1 MSSVLGQGR
10 MHSRI
15 NQPAQDHFST
25 FKGINAHIPGNG
37 DSGRDR
43 RSAGNMRIYMD
54 VCCLCRPFDNQLIP
68 RIRYESEAVIAIL
81 NRCSLDWELIW
92 SSAITYEIAKIV
104 DHDRKHNVSTFAAK
118 TTTNI
123 LVDLAIKNRATV
135 FMNQRVKALD
145 ALHIAC
151 AERSGA
157 TVLVTT
163 DDVLKNIMSHHSDT
177 ISIRIVN
184 PAVWY
189 EEVTGNESE
198 DTA

>member
-1 MSSVLGQGR
+1 M
-10 MHSRI
+10 
-15 NQPAQDHFST
+15 
-25 FKGINAHIPGNG
+25 KC
-37 DSGRDR
+37 
-43 RSAGNMRIYMD
+43 YMD
-54 VCCLCRPFDNQLIP
+54 VCCLCRPLDNQLIP
-68 RIRYESEAVIAIL
+68 RIRIESEAIIAIL

-92 SSAITYEIAKIV
+92 SSAITYEVAKIV
-104 DHDRKHNVSTFAAK
+104 DHDKKHYVSTFAAK

-123 LVDLAIKNRATV
+123 VVDLAIKERATV
-135 FMNQRVKALD
+135 FMDWGVKALD

-151 AERSGA
+151 AERAGA

-163 DDVLKNIMSHHSDT
+163 DDTLKNIMSYHSDT

>member
-1 MSSVLGQGR
+1 
-10 MHSRI
+10 
-15 NQPAQDHFST
+15 
-25 FKGINAHIPGNG
+25 
-37 DSGRDR
+37 
-43 RSAGNMRIYMD
+43 MRIYMD
-54 VCCLCRPFDNQLIP
+54 VCCLCRPLDNQLIP
-68 RIRYESEAVIAIL
+68 RIRIESEAIIAIL

-92 SSAITYEIAKIV
+92 SSAITYEVAKIV
-104 DHDRKHNVSTFAAK
+104 DHDKKHYVSTFAAK

-123 LVDLAIKNRATV
+123 VVDLAIKERATV
-135 FMNQRVKALD
+135 FMDWGVKALD

-151 AERSGA
+151 AERAGA

-163 DDVLKNIMSHHSDT
+163 DDTLKNIMSYHSDT

-189 EEVTGNESE
+189 EVVTGNESE

>member
-1 MSSVLGQGR
+1 
-10 MHSRI
+10 
-15 NQPAQDHFST
+15 
-25 FKGINAHIPGNG
+25 
-37 DSGRDR
+37 
-43 RSAGNMRIYMD
+43 MRIYMD
-54 VCCLCRPFDNQLIP
+54 VCCLCIPFDNQLIP
-68 RIRYESEAVIAIL
+68 RIRYESDAVIAIL

-118 TTTNI
+118 TSTNI

-135 FMNQRVKALD
+135 FMNHGVKALD

-151 AERSGA
+151 AERAGA
-157 TVLVTT
+157 TVLLTT
-163 DDVLKNIMSHHSDT
+163 DDALKNIMSHHSDT

-198 DTA
+198 NTT

>member
-1 MSSVLGQGR
+1 
-10 MHSRI
+10 
-15 NQPAQDHFST
+15 
-25 FKGINAHIPGNG
+25 
-37 DSGRDR
+37 
-43 RSAGNMRIYMD
+43 MD
-54 VCCLCRPFDNQLIP
+54 VCCLCRPLDNQLIP
-68 RIRYESEAVIAIL
+68 RIRIESEAIIAIL

-92 SSAITYEIAKIV
+92 SSAITYEVAKIV
-104 DHDRKHNVSTFAAK
+104 DHDKKHYVSTFAAK

-123 LVDLAIKNRATV
+123 VVDLAIKERATV
-135 FMNQRVKALD
+135 FMDWGVKALD

-151 AERSGA
+151 AERAGA

-163 DDVLKNIMSHHSDT
+163 DDTLKNIMSYHSDT

-189 EEVTGNESE
+189 EVVTGNESE

>member
-1 MSSVLGQGR
+1 
-10 MHSRI
+10 MHSRP
-15 NQPAQDHFST
+15 NQPARDHFST
-25 FKGINAHIPGNG
+25 FNVINAHIPGNG
-37 DSGRDR
+37 NPWRDR
-43 RSAGNMRIYMD
+43 GGAGNMRIYMD
-54 VCCLCRPFDNQLIP
+54 VCCLCRPLDNQLIP
-68 RIRYESEAVIAIL
+68 RIRIESEAIIAIL

-92 SSAITYEIAKIV
+92 SSAITYEVAKIV
-104 DHDRKHNVSTFAAK
+104 DHDKKHYVSTFAAK

-123 LVDLAIKNRATV
+123 VVDLAIKERATV
-135 FMNQRVKALD
+135 FMDWGVKALD

-151 AERSGA
+151 AERAGA

-163 DDVLKNIMSHHSDT
+163 DDTLKNIMSYHSDT

>member
-1 MSSVLGQGR
+1 
-10 MHSRI
+10 
-15 NQPAQDHFST
+15 
-25 FKGINAHIPGNG
+25 
-37 DSGRDR
+37 
-43 RSAGNMRIYMD
+43 MRIYMD
-54 VCCLCRPFDNQLIP
+54 VCCLCRPLDNQLIP
-68 RIRYESEAVIAIL
+68 RIRIESEAIIAIL

-92 SSAITYEIAKIV
+92 SSAITYEVAKIV
-104 DHDRKHNVSTFAAK
+104 DHDKKHYVSTFAAK

-123 LVDLAIKNRATV
+123 VVDLAIKERATV
-135 FMNQRVKALD
+135 FMDWGVKALD

-151 AERSGA
+151 AERAGA

-163 DDVLKNIMSHHSDT
+163 DDTLKNIMSYHSDT

>member
-1 MSSVLGQGR
+1 
-10 MHSRI
+10 
-15 NQPAQDHFST
+15 
-25 FKGINAHIPGNG
+25 
-37 DSGRDR
+37 
-43 RSAGNMRIYMD
+43 MRIYMD
-54 VCCLCRPFDNQLIP
+54 VCCLCRPLDNQLIP
-68 RIRYESEAVIAIL
+68 RIRIESEAIIAIL

-92 SSAITYEIAKIV
+92 SSAITYEVAKIV
-104 DHDRKHNVSTFAAK
+104 DHDKKHYVSTFAAK

-123 LVDLAIKNRATV
+123 IVDLAIKERATV
-135 FMNQRVKALD
+135 FMDWGVKALD

-151 AERSGA
+151 AERAGA

-163 DDVLKNIMSHHSDT
+163 DDTLKNIMSYHSDT

-184 PAVWY
+184 PAAWY